1 MKVFKNINE
10 LETSVGEELGVT
22 EWQKITQKQINEF
35 AEVTGD
41 LQWIHTKP
49 MKAKLLS
56 PFKTTIAHGFLV
68 LSLAPRML
76 EDIYAVKS
84 VKMGINY
91 GLNHVRFTAPVPV
104 NSEVRGKVILKSFE
118 KMDNQRGKGARLIV
132 SLTFELKNSEK
143 PACVAELVFLIYE

>member
-1 MKVFKNINE
+1 MKVFKNISE
-10 LETSVGEELGVT
+10 LEASVGEELGVT
-22 EWQKITQKQINEF
+22 EWQTITQKQINEF

-41 LQWIHTKP
+41 RQWIHTDP

-76 EDIYAVKS
+76 EETYAVKS
-84 VKMGINY
+84 AKMGINY

-104 NSEVRGKVILKSFE
+104 NSEVRGKTVLKSFE
-118 KMDNQRGKGARLIV
+118 KIDNQRGQGARLIV

>member
-1 MKVFKNINE
+1 MKVFKNISE
-10 LETSVGEELGVT
+10 LEASVGEELGVT

-41 LQWIHTKP
+41 RQWIHTDP

-56 PFKTTIAHGFLV
+56 PFRTTIAHGFLV
-68 LSLAPRML
+68 LSLAPKML
-76 EDIYAVKS
+76 EDTYAVKS
-84 VKMGINY
+84 AKMGINY

-104 NSEVRGKVILKSFE
+104 NSEVRGKTVLKSFE
-118 KMDNQRGKGARLIV
+118 KIDNQRGQGARLIV

>member
-1 MKVFKNINE
+1 MKVFKNISE

-68 LSLAPRML
+68 LS
-76 EDIYAVKS
+76 
-84 VKMGINY
+84 
-91 GLNHVRFTAPVPV
+91 
-104 NSEVRGKVILKSFE
+104 
-118 KMDNQRGKGARLIV
+118 
-132 SLTFELKNSEK
+132 
-143 PACVAELVFLIYE
+143 

>member
-1 MKVFKNINE
+1 MKVFKNISE
-10 LETSVGEELGVT
+10 LEASVGQELGVT

-41 LQWIHTKP
+41 LQWIHTEP

-76 EDIYAVKS
+76 EDTYAVKS
-84 VKMGINY
+84 AKMGINY
-91 GLNHVRFTAPVPV
+91 GLNHVRFTAPVPA
-104 NSEVRGKVILKSFE
+104 NSKVRGRTVLKNFE
-118 KMDNQRGKGARLIV
+118 KIDNQKGKGARLIV
-132 SLTFELKNSEK
+132 SLTFELENSEK
-143 PACVAELVFLIYE
+143 PECVSELVFLIFE

>member
-1 MKVFKNINE
+1 MKVFKNISE

-68 LSLAPRML
+68 LSLAPKML

-118 KMDNQRGKGARLIV
+118 KMDNQRGIGARLIV

>member
-1 MKVFKNINE
+1 MKVFKNISE
-10 LETSVGEELGVT
+10 LEASVGEELGVT
-22 EWQKITQKQINEF
+22 EWQTITQKQLNEF

-41 LQWIHTKP
+41 RQWIHTDP

-68 LSLAPRML
+68 LSLAPKML
-76 EDIYAVKS
+76 EDTYAVKS
-84 VKMGINY
+84 AKMGINY

-104 NSEVRGKVILKSFE
+104 NSEVRGKTVLKSFE
-118 KMDNQRGKGARLIV
+118 KIDNQRGQGARLIV

>member
-1 MKVFKNINE
+1 MKVFKNISE
-10 LETSVGEELGVT
+10 LEASVGEELGVT
-22 EWQKITQKQINEF
+22 EWQTITQKQINEF

-41 LQWIHTKP
+41 RQWIHTDP

-68 LSLAPRML
+68 LSLAPKML
-76 EDIYAVKS
+76 EDTYAVKS
-84 VKMGINY
+84 AKMGINY

-104 NSEVRGKVILKSFE
+104 NSEVRGKTVLKSFE
-118 KMDNQRGKGARLIV
+118 KIDNQRGQGARLIV

>member
-1 MKVFKNINE
+1 MKVFKNISE
-10 LETSVGEELGVT
+10 LEASVGQELGVT

-41 LQWIHTKP
+41 LQWIHTEP

-76 EDIYAVKS
+76 EDTYAVKS
-84 VKMGINY
+84 AKMGNNY
-91 GLNHVRFTAPVPV
+91 GLNHVRFTAPVPA
-104 NSEVRGKVILKSFE
+104 NSKVRGSTVLKNFE
-118 KMDNQRGKGARLIV
+118 KIDNQKGQGARLIV
-132 SLTFELKNSEK
+132 SLTFELENSEK
-143 PACVAELVFLIYE
+143 PACVAELVFLIFE

>member
-1 MKVFKNINE
+1 MKVFKNISE
-10 LETSVGEELGVT
+10 LEASVGQELGVT

-68 LSLAPRML
+68 LSLAPKML
-76 EDIYAVKS
+76 EDTYAVKS
-84 VKMGINY
+84 AKMGVNY
-91 GLNHVRFTAPVPV
+91 GLNHVRFTAPVPA
-104 NSEVRGKVILKSFE
+104 NSKVRGRTVLKSFE
-118 KMDNQRGKGARLIV
+118 KIDNQKGQGARLIV
-132 SLTFELKNSEK
+132 SLTFELENSEK
-143 PACVAELVFLIYE
+143 PACVAELVFLIFE

>member
-1 MKVFKNINE
+1 MKVFKNISE
-10 LETSVGEELGVT
+10 LEASVGQELGVT

-41 LQWIHTKP
+41 LQWIHTEP

-76 EDIYAVKS
+76 EDTYAVKS
-84 VKMGINY
+84 AKMGINY
-91 GLNHVRFTAPVPV
+91 GLNHVRFTAPVPA
-104 NSEVRGKVILKSFE
+104 NSKVRGRTVLKNFE
-118 KMDNQRGKGARLIV
+118 KIDNQSCLLYTSPSPRDRTRSRMPSSA
-132 SLTFELKNSEK
+132 
-143 PACVAELVFLIYE
+143 